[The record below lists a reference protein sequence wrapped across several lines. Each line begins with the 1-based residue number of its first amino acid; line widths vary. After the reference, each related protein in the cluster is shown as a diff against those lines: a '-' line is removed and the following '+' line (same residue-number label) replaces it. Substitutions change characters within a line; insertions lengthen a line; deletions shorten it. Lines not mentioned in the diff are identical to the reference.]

1 MVPVLEL
8 AHKTIEALIGGV
20 LGEGQE
26 LGEREGRVGLGF
38 EVLLDLIAQFG
49 LLVLDNDVVD

>member
-1 MVPVLEL
+1 MEL
-8 AHKTIEALIGGV
+8 AHETIEALIGGV